1 MGRPEGG
8 RGEGDR
14 EVGDLPGRG
23 VPDVQGHLH
32 RPAQALPR
40 PVRAGGAR
48 PGHDVPAHARRRVR
62 ACAGPRADPAAGAGR
77 DRRELPGAEPLP
89 ARLGL
94 RDLTGP
100 GEVAR
105 HRPRVRSGGVIVITP
120 VDSQFDQALLRQAFG
135 CFPSGVTAFCGM
147 VAGAP
152 EGIAASSFTTVSL
165 EPPLV
170 SVCVANTST
179 TWPKLANLERFGLS
193 VLAGEHGPI
202 ARSLSAKNGDR
213 VAR

>member
-1 MGRPEGG
+1 
-8 RGEGDR
+8 
-14 EVGDLPGRG
+14 
-23 VPDVQGHLH
+23 
-32 RPAQALPR
+32 
-40 PVRAGGAR
+40 
-48 PGHDVPAHARRRVR
+48 
-62 ACAGPRADPAAGAGR
+62 
-77 DRRELPGAEPLP
+77 
-89 ARLGL
+89 
-94 RDLTGP
+94 
-100 GEVAR
+100 
-105 HRPRVRSGGVIVITP
+105 VITP

-202 ARSLSAKNGDR
+202 ARSLSSKNGDR
-213 VAR
+213 FDQVDWMATDHGAVFVHGSTLWLECAPFKRVEAGDHEIVILRIVSLAAYPDVTPMIFHRSGFRELAPTA